1 MPGALSS
8 VRHDVPL
15 TLWDEAD
22 GVTAAAHDASTPE
35 ARPRPRWRRW
45 LAWLLIVV
53 VISAAANLLGWDI
66 RGWFHDLW
74 NTITTISAGSLVAAI
89 ACMALQTTATAY
101 AWYSILK
108 FAYPER
114 TRWRDVLA
122 GYAVS
127 VALNGILPA
136 NLGTLVL
143 LIMFTVLIGMSFAA
157 VLGAYAVEKIFFT
170 ISGTFVYLYLF
181 LSVGGSFNISFNWVH
196 QNPVATIV
204 LFGGGIL
211 LLVGLARRYW
221 PKVVAW
227 WERAKEGGA
236 ILGHGRAYLGRV
248 FLPSF
253 VSWVAGLAVIGV
265 FLNAYGIPV
274 SFDTLMHVAGGNSLA
289 NVTSFTPG
297 GVGVT
302 QAWNVASLKGVAS
315 STDATAYSV
324 AQQLVSTAWSI
335 LFALI
340 LMIWAWGWTGGKQ
353 LVSDSYADAKRRQA
367 EEQEKRRAKKTARA
381 AGTEQA

>member
-1 MPGALSS
+1 MTATAQEAPTPAARS
-8 VRHDVPL
+8 RPL
-15 TLWDEAD
+15 WGRILLWT
-22 GVTAAAHDASTPE
+22 V
-35 ARPRPRWRRW
+35 
-45 LAWLLIVV
+45 IVV
-53 VISAAANLLGWDI
+53 VIVAAANLLGWDI

-74 NTITTISAGSLVAAI
+74 KTMTTISVGSLIAAI
-89 ACMALQTTATAY
+89 VCMILQTTATAF
-101 AWYSILK
+101 AWYSILR

-114 TRWRDVLA
+114 TKWRDVLA

-127 VALNGILPA
+127 VALNTILPA
-136 NLGTLVL
+136 NLGTLVF
-143 LIMFTVLIGMSFAA
+143 LIMLTTFLAVSFAA

-170 ISGTFVYLYLF
+170 VAGAFTYLYLF
-181 LSVGGSFNISFNWVH
+181 ISVGGSFDISFSWVH
-196 QNPVATIV
+196 EHAAATIV

-211 LLVGLARRYW
+211 LIVLLLRRFW
-221 PKVVAW
+221 PRVVAW
-227 WERAKEGGA
+227 WDKAKEGGA
-236 ILGHGRAYLGRV
+236 ILGHGRAFFGRV

-253 VSWVAGLAVIGV
+253 VSWAAGLAVIAV

-324 AQQLVSTAWSI
+324 AQQLVTTAWAI
-335 LFALI
+335 LFGLI
-340 LMIWAWGWTGGKQ
+340 LMIWAWGWGGGKQ
-353 LVSDSYADAKRRQA
+353 LVSDSYTEAKRRQA
-367 EEQEKRRAKKTARA
+367 EETEKRRAKKA
-381 AGTEQA
+381 AKSADAGQATP